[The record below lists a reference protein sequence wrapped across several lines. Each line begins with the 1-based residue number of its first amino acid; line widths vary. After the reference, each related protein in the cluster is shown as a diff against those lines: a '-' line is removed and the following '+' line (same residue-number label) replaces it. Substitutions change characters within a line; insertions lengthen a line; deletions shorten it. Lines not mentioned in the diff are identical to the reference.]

1 MLKGKSGSMVTD
13 YYYEEGPDCHLD
25 EANGFSFPDGTY
37 AYILTENYPFISTGY
52 TGVLIAEIC
61 SIPNI
66 QNEDKMK

>member
-1 MLKGKSGSMVTD
+1 MVTD
-13 YYYEEGPDCHLD
+13 YYYEEGPECHLD

-61 SIPNI
+61 SIPNV